1 MNMQN
6 FLRKGIQMS
15 EEKKERMFCFLDDLR
30 ESGACN
36 MFGSGIY
43 LQEMFGIDRFEAKEI
58 VLEWMETF
66 SERKANA

>member
-1 MNMQN
+1 MTKDM
-6 FLRKGIQMS
+6 
-15 EEKKERMFCFLDDLR
+15 KEDMFYFLDNLR

-43 LQEMFGIDRFEAKEI
+43 LQEAFGLDRYEAKDV

-66 SERKANA
+66 SERKANGQVSA

>member
-1 MNMQN
+1 
-6 FLRKGIQMS
+6 MS

-43 LQEMFGIDRFEAKEI
+43 LQEAFGLDRYEAKDV
-58 VLEWMETF
+58 VLEWMATF
-66 SERKANA
+66 SERKANGYVSYS